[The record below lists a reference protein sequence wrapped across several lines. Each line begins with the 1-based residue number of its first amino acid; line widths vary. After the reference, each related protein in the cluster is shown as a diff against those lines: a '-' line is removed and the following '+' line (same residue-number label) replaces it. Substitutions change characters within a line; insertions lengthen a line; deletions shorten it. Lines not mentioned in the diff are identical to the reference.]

1 MKYKNNFEK
10 DDVILE
16 IYQKNELNSEQL
28 QFIVENC
35 TSYLNISSS
44 LIKQLM
50 KDNNKGLLEILF
62 KNHLKFFDNEFIL
75 NLLKH
80 YKSQTSITNIEL
92 STLINNYKYKL
103 STELGENFEH
113 YDSSYYLFNACKN
126 GNETA
131 VIFLLEHGANMTIKD
146 KDNRIPLAWAC
157 ESGNLH
163 LVNI

>member
-1 MKYKNNFEK
+1 
-10 DDVILE
+10 
-16 IYQKNELNSEQL
+16 
-28 QFIVENC
+28 
-35 TSYLNISSS
+35 
-44 LIKQLM
+44 M